1 MAAAAQ
7 PGNRARI
14 RCRGRAQAAG
24 PADSAGHSGSP
35 DSRRTIFPY
44 YRSDTGFKKV
54 LFVGCAIFT
63 SHYQRQFFADQEFW
77 TLEPE
82 FYQARFGSTNHLIAP
97 IEDASKHFSP
107 GYFDVIYCNGIY
119 GWGVDTLAQGEA
131 AFAQCHSCLRSGG
144 HLVFG
149 WNDVPQRTLS
159 VWTRFKVARHSGT
172 SSFHLWTPGATLP
185 RLGIVMFLISIR
197 NEMSYGLAVFTAAK
211 GSIPTPSPSCSRCL
225 TGTANALPLLARKI
239 RLAKLVLRSAMCG
252 VRAPQTD

>member
-1 MAAAAQ
+1 MRGDRVAWM
-7 PGNRARI
+7 NRRERALQQIEDRI
-14 RCRGRAQAAG
+14 YRLTVGG
-24 PADSAGHSGSP
+24 PP
-35 DSRRTIFPY
+35 DSRWQRLLNLAIERGYAAAVVRRRLGLPTPLDTADRRILEETIFPY

-149 WNDVPQRTLS
+149 WNDVPQRTPFSLDGIQS
-159 VWTRFKVARHSGT
+159 RKAFRHFQFPPLDTWRYFTKTRHRH
-172 SSFHLWTPGATLP
+172 
-185 RLGIVMFLISIR
+185 
-197 NEMSYGLAVFTAAK
+197 VFDFYQK
-211 GSIPTPSPSCSRCL
+211 
-225 TGTANALPLLARKI
+225 
-239 RLAKLVLRSAMCG
+239 
-252 VRAPQTD
+252 